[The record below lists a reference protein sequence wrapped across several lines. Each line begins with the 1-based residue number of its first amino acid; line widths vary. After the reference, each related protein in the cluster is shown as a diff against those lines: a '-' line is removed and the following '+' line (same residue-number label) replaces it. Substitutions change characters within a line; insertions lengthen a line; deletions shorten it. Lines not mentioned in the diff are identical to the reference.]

1 MAPQLVLWLGL
12 LPNTMLLC
20 NGRPAGNG
28 AISSKP
34 PGAKA
39 SPDARH
45 MRGPGRATRARV
57 HNKKGKAPA
66 GAGKRKLKAGAA
78 RRRREKQKER
88 EQMANAVPM

>member
-1 MAPQLVLWLGL
+1 MAGSFAEYNVAVQWTARGQRGDIQQAP
-12 LPNTMLLC
+12 
-20 NGRPAGNG
+20 GREGFARCPPYAG
-28 AISSKP
+28 A
-34 PGAKA
+34 
-39 SPDARH
+39 
-45 MRGPGRATRARV
+45 GPGHARV